1 VRTPQSRCR
10 FALAWADITPP
21 PDIYHRMWGA
31 AKHERATGVHRP
43 LRATVAVFAAAEGST
58 PGAESSDA
66 IQIVLALDHCVLGAV
81 EHEQLVSHLAEATG
95 QPRDVFLVVFSHT
108 HAAGLM
114 GLERTSLPGGD
125 LIPGYLRRVGECAAD
140 LVNQAMA
147 RLSPADIVYG
157 MGRCNLAA
165 NRDFFDPVTNQFVC
179 GFNPG
184 APADD
189 TVLLARVTD
198 PGGRLLAT
206 VVNYACHPTTLAWDN
221 TLISPDYIGAL
232 REVIE
237 RETGAPCL
245 FLQGASGDL
254 GPVEGYVGDPAVAD
268 RNGRQLAYGALST
281 LTALPAAGTRFRY
294 TGPIVSGATLGAW
307 SHELLPA
314 EERATQS
321 CWQLWRWREP
331 LPYRSGRPKP
341 AQVEAELKQIRA
353 DEEAARVAGDPMRAA
368 ECRAMAE
375 RKTRLLHRLSHLP
388 SGDMFPL
395 QVVLWRIGD
404 AFWLG
409 VQGEFYSVFQTELRR
424 RISGAPIVIA
434 TLAADWGASY
444 LPSRETYGKG
454 IYQESIA
461 VVAAGSLEQLIDSI
475 ATRIEAASKRS

>member
-1 VRTPQSRCR
+1 
-10 FALAWADITPP
+10 
-21 PDIYHRMWGA
+21 MWGA
-31 AKHERATGVHRP
+31 AKHDRATGVHRS
-43 LRATVAVFAAAEGST
+43 LRATVTIFSAAEGST
-58 PGAESSDA
+58 SGAESSDA

-114 GLERTSLPGGD
+114 GLERASLPGGD
-125 LIPGYLRRVGECAAD
+125 LIPSYLRRVSESAAD
-140 LVNQAMA
+140 LIKDAMT
-147 RLSPADIVYG
+147 RLALADIVYG
-157 MGRCNLAA
+157 TGRCNLAA
-165 NRDFFDPVTNQFVC
+165 NRDFFDPATNQFVC

-189 TVLLARVTD
+189 TVLLARITE

-221 TLISPDYIGAL
+221 TLISPDYVGAL

-237 RETGAPCL
+237 RETGRPCL

-268 RNGRQLAYGALST
+268 RNGRQLAHAALST
-281 LTALPAAGTRFRY
+281 LTALPAAGTRFCY
-294 TGPIVSGATLGAW
+294 TGPVVSGATLGAW
-307 SHELLPA
+307 AHEPLPA
-314 EERATQS
+314 EELTAHTR
-321 CWQLWRWREP
+321 WQIWRWREP
-331 LPYRSGRPKP
+331 LPYRSGQPKP

-353 DEEAARVAGDPMRAA
+353 EEEAARVAGDPMRVA

-388 SGDMFPL
+388 PGELFPL
-395 QVVLWRIGD
+395 QVKLWRIGD

-409 VQGEFYSVFQTELRR
+409 VQGEFYSVFQMELRR
-424 RISGAPIVIA
+424 RFPGAPIVIA

-454 IYQESIA
+454 TYQESIA
-461 VVAAGSLEQLIDSI
+461 VAAAGSLEQLIESI
-475 ATRIEAASKRS
+475 ATRIAGVDHTFRSGIK